1 MKLNTL
7 DILDIVI
14 AVLNV
19 ANYKENEE
27 QNQKLTEL
35 AFDMENKLDEI
46 IKRLDRLEG
55 KN

>member
-1 MKLNTL
+1 MKLDTL

-27 QNQKLTEL
+27 QSAKLTEMAL
-35 AFDMENKLDEI
+35 DIEKKLDKILKKLED
-46 IKRLDRLEG
+46 IK
-55 KN
+55 